1 MIALF
6 ESNTNYLAAAS
17 RPSSDDAAVITRDKA
32 LKGLPLLFTP
42 ALLAQAIEIHC
53 PILTISDLKPTYI
66 RYKPGM
72 NCLIGYDMHV
82 GSDIHWIHAKAF
94 TSTDQNKRDKA
105 LQHEATTGPLRVS
118 RIVIDEAD
126 IVVTFFPNDLKLRGL
141 KRLNGA
147 AHQQRLIK
155 RIFSDRP
162 DLWDGDI
169 AMIRYKPERRLVAQL
184 LIKGESKAVIK
195 MHTGNSYTQLR
206 DATKSFKSKGPL
218 KVARRIGHTDRYRVI
233 AFDWLPGDLLSESL
247 YNGAI
252 SPDDLL
258 MVGKALTQ
266 IHAQHPDRL
275 PRTSH
280 EMEAAHLFAVARQV
294 GQLCP
299 SLDPVLRRTA
309 THLSN
314 HLLHTPRT
322 YASIHGDFYAKQIL
336 LQDGNVGVLDFD
348 ESAFGN
354 PLIDIG
360 NFIAHMERDRERY
373 GVPTHLIEQHTAA
386 FLEGYCAGD
395 TMPSRAS
402 VNLFAAEQL
411 FKLLPHPFR
420 FREPNWPQR
429 IETLLNRVQALSA
442 HAGRSTFYM
451 PSLCLEDPAI
461 PFLEDALTAAVIIT
475 PLQEAL
481 QQTDPEV
488 NLFSLEAPHLRRHK
502 PGRRALVAYSAHL
515 QKKDGALIEQ
525 TLLGKIR
532 AKGLDQTT
540 YRLMQTM
547 WQGDFNERNE
557 DGLYVPRPSG
567 ALPAFN
573 MWLQEKIDG
582 ETTTQFLQKPTG
594 IQIAEAAARALHK
607 LNTCGPVP
615 QRQHTIRDELGILQD
630 RLGKAAQQFPVWSRR
645 INAVSD
651 ACIKLAA
658 ALPPNDPC
666 PIHRDFYPDNL
677 LVASEGLYLLD
688 LDLYTLGNPALDAG
702 NFIGHIT
709 EYSLRTLHDPDG
721 LLPFETAFVDTY
733 VALTG
738 SHIRKSID
746 IYKTLTLARHIQIS
760 SLFPD
765 RRLFTEAILTCCEQ
779 RLQLHCIT

>member
-1 MIALF
+1 MIALM
-6 ESNTNYLAAAS
+6 ESNTNHLAVAS
-17 RPSSDDAAVITRDKA
+17 RPSADDAAVITRDKA

-42 ALLAQAIEIHC
+42 ALLAHAIERHC
-53 PILTISDLKPTYI
+53 PRLTISSLKPTYI

-72 NCLIGYDMHV
+72 NCLIGYDMQV
-82 GSDIHWIHAKAF
+82 GSDMHWVHAKAF
-94 TSTDQNKRDKA
+94 TSTDQHKRDKA
-105 LQHEATTGPLRVS
+105 LQHEATTGPLGVS
-118 RIVIDEAD
+118 RFVIGEAD
-126 IVVTFFPNDLKLRGL
+126 IIVSFFPNDLKLRGL

-147 AHQQRLIK
+147 ALQQRLIK

-169 AMIRYKPERRLVAQL
+169 SMIRYKPERRLVAQL
-184 LIKGESKAVIK
+184 LIEGESKAVIK
-195 MHTGNSYTQLR
+195 MHTGNSYTRLR
-206 DATKSFKSKGPL
+206 DATRSFKSKEPL
-218 KVARRIGHTDRYRVI
+218 KVARRIDHTDRYRVI

-247 YNGAI
+247 YNGAV

-299 SLDPVLRRTA
+299 SLDSVLKRTA

-336 LQDGNVGVLDFD
+336 LQDGKVGVLDFD

-373 GVPTHLIEQHTAA
+373 GVPTHLIEQHTEA
-386 FLEGYCAGD
+386 FLEGYCAQG
-395 TMPSRAS
+395 TMPSRES

-429 IETLLNRVQALSA
+429 IETLLNRIQALSA
-442 HAGRSTFYM
+442 HAGRSTFYL
-451 PSLCLEDPAI
+451 PSQYPEDPAM
-461 PFLEDALTAAVIIT
+461 PFLEDALTAAAIIT
-475 PLQEAL
+475 PLQQAL
-481 QQTDPEV
+481 QQFDPEI
-488 NLFSLEAPHLRRHK
+488 NLFSLETPHLCRHK

-515 QKKDGALIEQ
+515 QKKDGTLIEQ

-547 WQGDFNERNE
+547 WQGDFNERNG
-557 DGLYVPRPSG
+557 DGLYVPRPAG

-607 LNTCGPVP
+607 LNTRGPAP
-615 QRQHTIRDELGILQD
+615 ERQHTLQDELEILQD
-630 RLGKAAQQFPVWSRR
+630 RLGKASQQFPDWSRR
-645 INAVSD
+645 IDAVGD
-651 ACIKLAA
+651 ACVQLAA
-658 ALPPNDPC
+658 ALPPTDPC

-709 EYSLRTLHDPDG
+709 EYSLRTLRDPDG

-733 VALTG
+733 AALTG
-738 SHIRKSID
+738 SHIRESID

-779 RLQLHCIT
+779 RLQLHA